1 MYPTAA
7 IKMTVCLVDIFD
19 DDVSQ
24 NRCVSNCSSTR
35 TVSSSNLSQ
44 HIQTV
49 IVGIQYKIL
58 PISIRNA
65 ILNKIILTFFAFVQ
79 GNLLAQKA
87 DHRLLS
93 KIVGKKL
100 LVATISKRR
109 KIHFSCFPGSYF
121 QEI

>member
-1 MYPTAA
+1 MYPSAA
-7 IKMTVCLVDIFD
+7 IKMAVCLVDIFD

-44 HIQTV
+44 HILTV

-65 ILNKIILTFFAFVQ
+65 ILNKIILTFFAFV
-79 GNLLAQKA
+79 
-87 DHRLLS
+87 
-93 KIVGKKL
+93 
-100 LVATISKRR
+100 
-109 KIHFSCFPGSYF
+109 
-121 QEI
+121 